1 MKSLNCTKFGYSVW
15 FLSGLILI
23 GFWGRTGISKAAEDT
38 WTFKTPMPTGRGFLS
53 GTVLDGKI
61 YVVGGTDNTQLN
73 AIALVEVY
81 DPVSDTWTTRASM
94 PEARTCPATCT
105 YNGKVYVFGGASPM
119 VYSPPKNT
127 VFEYDPQT
135 DTWTQKANMP
145 HAFHACGVAVL
156 NDTIYLMG
164 GGGVYFP
171 PDSTV
176 MAYHPLTESWIER
189 EPMPTAR
196 GSLSACVVD
205 GQIYAIG
212 GTTEDYHSV
221 SYKLVEVFDPAT
233 NTWTQKADM
242 ATGRFGLGTCVL
254 DGKIYAVGGWWGSDV
269 LTINEMYDPAT
280 NVWESK
286 SGLQQKR
293 FKHFL
298 CSVGVK
304 IYSIGGAYPQ
314 GSQAI
319 LLSSVEE
326 YDTGLGIRSPDFNG
340 DGKVDIEDLIIL
352 IEYWGTDES
361 LCDIAP
367 EPFGDGIVDVL
378 DLELLMSYWGQ
389 EIDDT
394 TLIAHWALDETQ
406 GIIAYDSAGENDGT
420 LYGEPLWQ
428 PDGGKIDGALQLDG
442 IDDYISTDFVLNP
455 ADGPFSVFAWIKGGE
470 PGQVVLSQTGGANW
484 LSANPSEGKLMT
496 EIVPPTTRSPL
507 PPLVSET
514 RITNG
519 NWHHI
524 GFVWDGMHRTLYV
537 DGVVAAEDT
546 QNNLAGSSNG
556 LYIGAGKNLDAG
568 TFWSGLIDD
577 VRIYNKALN
586 ADEIAA
592 LPQ

>member
-1 MKSLNCTKFGYSVW
+1 MKPSTTMKPSCLTHVLVSLVLGTV
-15 FLSGLILI
+15 L
-23 GFWGRTGISKAAEDT
+23 GRTGVSLAAEDT
-38 WTFKTPMPTGRGFLS
+38 WTSKADMPTARGFVS
-53 GTVLDGKI
+53 GCVVDGKI

-105 YNGKVYVFGGASPM
+105 YNGKVYVFGGASPT

-135 DTWTQKANMP
+135 DIWTQKANMP

-156 NDTIYLMG
+156 DDTIYLMG

-176 MAYHPLTESWIER
+176 MAYHPLTESWIEK

-242 ATGRFGLGTCVL
+242 PTGRFGLGACVL
-254 DGKIYAVGGWWGSDV
+254 DGKIYAAGGWRGSDV

-298 CSVGVK
+298 ASVGAK
-304 IYSIGGAYPQ
+304 IYAIGGSYPQ
-314 GSQAI
+314 GSQAL

-326 YDTGLGIRSPDFNG
+326 YDTGLGVPSPDFNG
-340 DGKVDIEDLIIL
+340 DGIVDISDLL
-352 IEYWGTDES
+352 RLVESWGQNDP
-361 LCDIAP
+361 LVDIAP
-367 EPFGDGIVDVL
+367 PPFGDGIVDRE
-378 DLELLMSYWGQ
+378 DLEVLMSYWGQ
-389 EIDDT
+389 EVDDPT
-394 TLIAHWALDETQ
+394 LVAHWTLDELEGNVASDGVGGHDGTVIGIPAWLPAGGHIGGAMQFDGATLIVADT
-406 GIIAYDSAGENDGT
+406 
-420 LYGEPLWQ
+420 
-428 PDGGKIDGALQLDG
+428 
-442 IDDYISTDFVLNP
+442 VLSP
-455 ADGPFSVFAWIKGGE
+455 ADGPFSVVAWVKGGA
-470 PGQVVLSQTGGANW
+470 PGQGILSQQKGVSWLLSDPTTGA
-484 LSANPSEGKLMT
+484 LMT
-496 EIVPPTTRSPL
+496 ELRSGGRSGKAL
-507 PPLVSET
+507 YSDA
-514 RITNG
+514 IIIDG
-519 NWHHI
+519 AWHRV
-524 GFVWDGMHRTLYV
+524 GFTWDGASRRLYV
-537 DGVVAAEDT
+537 DDVLVAEEADVGVAACYGDV
-546 QNNLAGSSNG
+546 N
-556 LYIGAGKNLDAG
+556 IGCGENATPG

-577 VRIYNKALN
+577 VRLYNRAVK
-586 ADEIAA
+586 
-592 LPQ
+592 P